1 MRETTRAKL
10 ALVAVALAVGL
21 MSPGTTHAGALN
33 PAPVAK
39 TGQTI
44 PYDVGDDG
52 DLQKG
57 VEWPDPRFTDNL
69 DGTVTDHLTG
79 LVWLKDAGRFS
90 NRGWNPALNAC
101 NNLADDGVDLTDG
114 SVAGDWRL
122 PNSKELR
129 RLIDFSNSNP
139 ALPTGHP
146 FIVPAGAVFWSSTTA
161 TNNTGR
167 AWTIDDG
174 TMVND
179 PKGTSNGVWPV
190 RDATPAIIGPAP
202 VPKTGQTVS
211 YGNRDDGELQKGVA
225 WPDPRFTD
233 NLDGTVTDN
242 LTGLIWLQDGTRFGD
257 RSFAN
262 ALAACNALADDGVAL
277 TDGSLAGDWRL
288 PNVWELGS
296 LTDFNEKGPAL
307 PVGHPFT
314 ITNAGNYW
322 TSTTT
327 ATNSNRA
334 WIMGMGIGR
343 IQNSAKGQLNGVW
356 PVRGG
361 TKVPVDIKPGS
372 CPNPINFKSQGVLPI
387 AVLGTMDL
395 DVTTIDPVT
404 IRLAG
409 VAPLRSSFEDVAT
422 PIEPFTGKAHCE
434 LDCTDAGPDGW
445 LDLTLKFKTQDIVAA
460 LGGAAD
466 GECKVLMLT
475 GNLKEEF
482 GSTPL
487 EGEDVVVILN
497 KGNGDGRGGT
507 RNLEGIVNQR
517 RQTPTPGGGTDGQ
530 VVDPRY

>member
-1 MRETTRAKL
+1 MKETTKAAL
-10 ALVAVALAVGL
+10 ATVVVLLAVGL

-44 PYDVGDDG
+44 SYDTGDDG
-52 DLQKG
+52 ELQKG
-57 VEWPDPRFTDNL
+57 VDWPDPRFTDNL

-79 LVWLKDAGRFS
+79 LVWLKDATRFTS
-90 NRGWNPALNAC
+90 RGWNLALNAC

-114 SVAGDWRL
+114 SVANDWRL

-129 RLIDFSNSNP
+129 RLIDFGNSNP

-146 FIVPAGAVFWSSTTA
+146 FTVPAGAVFWSSTTA

-179 PKGTSNGVWPV
+179 PKGTSNFVWPV
-190 RDATPAIIGPAP
+190 RDAFAGVLGPAP
-202 VPKTGQTVS
+202 VPKTGQIVS
-211 YGNRDDGELQKGVA
+211 YGSRDDGELQKGVF

-242 LTGLIWLQDGTRFGD
+242 STGLVWLENGIRFSD
-257 RSFAN
+257 LSFAN
-262 ALAACNALADDGVAL
+262 ALAACNALADDGATL
-277 TDGSLAGDWRL
+277 TDGSVAGDWRL

-296 LTDFNEKGPAL
+296 LTDFSQIGPSL

-314 ITNAGNYW
+314 ISNAGTFW
-322 TSTTT
+322 SSTTS

-334 WIMGMGIGR
+334 WAMGMGIGK
-343 IQNSAKGQLNGVW
+343 ITSAPKGQLNQVW

-361 TKVPVDIKPGS
+361 TKVAVDVKPGS
-372 CPNPINFKSQGVLPI
+372 CPNPLNFKSQGVLPI
-387 AVLGTMDL
+387 AILGTVDL
-395 DVTTIDPVT
+395 DVATIDPVT
-404 IRLAG
+404 IRLEG
-409 VAPLRSSFEDVAT
+409 VMPLRSSFEDVAA
-422 PIEPFTGKAHCE
+422 PFEPLTGKAHCE
-434 LDCTDAGPDGW
+434 LDCLDDGPDGW

-460 LGGAAD
+460 LGEVGD
-466 GECKVLMLT
+466 DECRVLMLT

-482 GSTPL
+482 GSTPI
-487 EGEDVVVILN
+487 EGEDVVVIKN
-497 KGNGDGRGGT
+497 KGKGRGGNT
-507 RNLEGIVNQR
+507 GLDRDMQHRRRTTPPIGNAGIRVVEPRN
-517 RQTPTPGGGTDGQ
+517 
-530 VVDPRY
+530 